1 MNRAFTFALALA
13 TCFPVS
19 ANAAPQ
25 PSAAT
30 DAPVQS
36 KVAAAQRQLRA
47 AVLSNDA
54 EARVKLY
61 RADARSMPEYQP
73 ALHGVSQI
81 AAYHR
86 ALGTRLKMTRFD
98 PVTTEEYDFGH
109 AVLEFGTF
117 TAAWSTATGG
127 TEERRGKYVNLWGV
141 EPDGSLRL
149 KSDIWG
155 YFENLTDPKLFFV
168 AMPEEIPATGP
179 PSAVDLKLAG
189 MIKRLNDEDARAVR
203 TRDLEAKLAFF
214 TSDAVL
220 MPFADAP
227 KHGMSEIRP
236 YLTAYTAAG
245 DGITFDDVR
254 VWNAGFED
262 FGDYVVEYSKFH
274 VSWRWPDSS
283 GETKGGG
290 LILWKRQPDGTLKRY
305 RQIGTHDF
313 VQ

>member
-13 TCFPVS
+13 TCVPVA

-25 PSAAT
+25 PSFAT
-30 DAPVQS
+30 EALVKS
-36 KVAAAQRQLRA
+36 KVASAQRELRA
-47 AVLSNDA
+47 AILSNNP

-73 ALHGVSQI
+73 ALHGLSQI

-86 ALGTRLKMTRFD
+86 ALSTRLKMTRFD
-98 PVTTEEYDFGH
+98 PVTIEEFDFGH

-117 TAAWSTATGG
+117 TAAWSTATGSP
-127 TEERRGKYVNLWGV
+127 EERRGKYVNLWGV
-141 EPDGSLRL
+141 EADGSLRL

-168 AMPEEIPATGP
+168 AMDEETPATGP
-179 PSAVDLKLAG
+179 SSTAAPQLAG

-214 TSDAVL
+214 TTDAVL
-220 MPFADAP
+220 MPFADTP
-227 KHGMSEIRP
+227 KHGMGEIRP

-245 DGITFDDVR
+245 EGITLDDVR
-254 VWNAGFED
+254 VWNTGFED

-283 GETKGGG
+283 GQTKGGG
-290 LILWKRQPDGTLKRY
+290 LILWKRQPDGSLKRY